1 MNEILKGILT
11 PAFVYS
17 IIRVTTPI
25 LFAALG
31 ALITDLAGVIN
42 IALEGIML
50 TAAFFGVLVSAFTQ
64 NMWLG
69 LLAGVLSGVGIA
81 LILGY
86 FSLNLK
92 TDLILAGIAI
102 NLLASGGTIFLLYI
116 FAGDKGTSSSLK
128 SLVLPN
134 INIPILKDIPILGPM
149 FSGHHILTYIAIIS
163 VVIVHYFLYH
173 TPLGL
178 RLRAVG
184 ENPDAADSVG
194 ISVIK
199 IKYIALML
207 SGIFAGLGGVHLSMG
222 YVSWFARDMTSGRGF
237 IALAAETLGGR
248 TAIGTTL
255 GSLVF
260 GAADALSYSLQAFR
274 MPSEFA
280 QSFPF
285 IITILA
291 LGFYAQQQISRA
303 KKRKAASRR

>member
-1 MNEILKGILT
+1 MNDVLKGVLT

-50 TAAFFGVLVSAFTQ
+50 TAAFFGVLISAFTQ

-69 LLAGVLSGVGIA
+69 LLAGVISGMVIA
-81 LILGY
+81 LLLGY

-134 INIPILKDIPILGPM
+134 INIPILKDIPVLGPM
-149 FSGHHILTYIAIIS
+149 FSGHHILTYVALIS
-163 VVIVHYFLYH
+163 VIVVHYLLYH

-199 IKYIALML
+199 IKYIALVL
-207 SGIFAGLGGVHLSMG
+207 SGFFAGLGGVHLSMG

-248 TAIGTTL
+248 TAIGTAL

-274 MPSEFA
+274 IPSEFA

-291 LGFYAQQQISRA
+291 LGFYAQRQMARL
-303 KKRKAASRR
+303 KKRRVSHKG

>member
-1 MNEILKGILT
+1 MNDIIKGILT

-17 IIRVTTPI
+17 VIRVTTPI

-50 TAAFFGVLVSAFTQ
+50 TSAFFGVLISAFTQ
-64 NMWLG
+64 NVWLG
-69 LLAGVLSGVGIA
+69 LLAGVISGIA
-81 LILGY
+81 IALLLGY

-102 NLLASGGTIFLLYI
+102 NLLASGGTVFLLYV
-116 FAGDKGTSSSLK
+116 FAGDKGSSSSLR
-128 SLVLPN
+128 SLVLPS
-134 INIPILKDIPILGPM
+134 IPIPLIKDIPIIGPM
-149 FSGHHILTYIAIIS
+149 FSNHHILTYMALIS
-163 VVIVHYFLYH
+163 VFVVHYLLYH

-207 SGIFAGLGGVHLSMG
+207 SGFFAGLGGAHLSMG
-222 YVSWFARDMTSGRGF
+222 YVSWFSRDMTSGRGF

-248 TAIGTTL
+248 TAIGTAL

-260 GAADALSYSLQAFR
+260 GTADALSYSLQAFR
-274 MPSEFA
+274 IPPEFT

-291 LGFYAQQQISRA
+291 LAFYAYRQISRL
-303 KKRKAASRR
+303 KRRKMVGRG